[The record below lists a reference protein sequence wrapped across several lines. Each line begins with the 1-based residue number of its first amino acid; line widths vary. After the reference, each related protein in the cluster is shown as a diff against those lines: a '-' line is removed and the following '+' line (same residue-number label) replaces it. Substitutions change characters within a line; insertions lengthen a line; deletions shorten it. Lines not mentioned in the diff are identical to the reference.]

1 MAFRRF
7 MIVFLL
13 LMSSVFL
20 MACEDQI
27 SPNLSNGT
35 RDITTTEEI
44 YDAIFPDYIVDGQY
58 DESLFVYA
66 SVYIYLLDGG
76 VDKSVFIQESGLDHA
91 NYDDVFLST
100 YSNLIAL
107 TYKSKRDLFDDFS
120 LIQNV
125 YNNGEIERP
134 IILLNTV
141 QLTFEI
147 TESNTVKDLI
157 DITDQYFGTEVIY
170 NDIEYIL
177 IDEIE
182 LEMLPTK
189 AYESLEAY
197 LIDYP
202 DSDFEFVELD
212 FESNVLLIISFG
224 HSSSRT
230 IEGLSLFYTDETTL
244 EAAIISSADS
254 LEMTEDY
261 RPYTFMVFISKDDY
275 RESSNI
281 ITHFHTIFANGAYA
295 DRPFHNS
302 IDG

>member
-1 MAFRRF
+1 MVFRRF

-20 MACEDQI
+20 MACEEQI

-35 RDITTTEEI
+35 GDITTTEEI
-44 YDAIFPDYIVDGQY
+44 YDAIFPDYIVDGQC
-58 DESLFVYA
+58 DESLFIYA
-66 SVYIYLLDGG
+66 VVSIHLLDGG
-76 VDKSVFIQESGLDHA
+76 AEKSVYLNDSGLSDG

-100 YSNLIAL
+100 YTNLITL

-125 YNNGEIERP
+125 YNNGGIERP
-134 IILLNTV
+134 IISLNTV

-147 TESNTVKDLI
+147 TESNTVDDLI
-157 DITDQYFGTEVIY
+157 DVTDQYFGTEVIY

-177 IDEIE
+177 VDEIG

-189 AYESLEAY
+189 AYESLDEY
-197 LIDYP
+197 LTDYP
-202 DSDFEFVELD
+202 DNDFEFVEMD
-212 FESNVLLIISFG
+212 FQSHILLVISFG
-224 HSSSRT
+224 HSSSRM
-230 IEGLSLFYTDETTL
+230 IEGLSLFYIDETTL
-244 EAAIISSADS
+244 EAAIISTANS
-254 LEMTEDY
+254 LTMTEDY
-261 RPYTFMVFISKDDY
+261 RPYTYVVFISKDDY
-275 RESSNI
+275 RDSSEI
-281 ITHFHTIFANGAYA
+281 IIHFHTKFMNGSYA